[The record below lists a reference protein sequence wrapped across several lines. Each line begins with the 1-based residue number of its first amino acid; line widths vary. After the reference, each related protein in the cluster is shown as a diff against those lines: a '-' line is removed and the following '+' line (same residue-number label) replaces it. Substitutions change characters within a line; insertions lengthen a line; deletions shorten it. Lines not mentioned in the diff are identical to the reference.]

1 MRIRDENIVV
11 KTMYEGER
19 QGYSRKDNARG
30 RETTLL
36 QYKDIGEKT
45 KDEDERREYSRKDNE

>member
-1 MRIRDENIVV
+1 
-11 KTMYEGER
+11 MYEGDC
-19 QGYSRKDNARG
+19 QGYSRTDNVRG

-45 KDEDERREYSRKDNE
+45 IDEDERREYSRKDNE